1 MSAILTM
8 QQQGWEAYAGKLGT
22 DLMQK
27 AQDRLAWLCE
37 QVQGDHILEADC
49 GQAAA
54 LILLARDGK
63 TVVGLCSDPV
73 VYKQARAFIGQEPAQ
88 VQRAVTLHEGNLDEV
103 PSLIDRSFDTIIL
116 TESIA
121 QASKPRELIELAYR
135 KLKPEGRLITL
146 WPLGVQDSIRA
157 RHTFFVREP
166 ARHLGR
172 HFETQETRVFG
183 DAIAFVSK
191 ARKKVLARTPATTT
205 WPDALVKDLEAAL
218 KDAEQAAVDKLHA
231 AHEQFLAMQA
241 QYDDATER
249 LAALDSLQA
258 EHESQATTLRA
269 QLEAVQHA
277 QKDAEA
283 AAQQEIAE
291 LKAELQARQ
300 SAADQA
306 AQAVAQVQAQSR
318 ILELEQVQQIA
329 VLRHEKLE
337 RDLRI
342 QELER
347 RAADA
352 QRDARDA
359 ENARDAAKQSL
370 LAGEVAAQ
378 VQREQFESRIR
389 DLEARAREL
398 EAQAAEALRDAQ
410 TAREEAAQQLHASE
424 TATHTQRT
432 QFEQRIQELR
442 VSLDSRLAEYAA
454 LRAQYEQD
462 QQQAAQRLASLEAD
476 KVQSEKQLAM
486 LQTEMAALRTEVTGL
501 RTAREQLAGQHR
513 QAELSLKTLNAQLLQ
528 VRTQNEQAQTRAAAQ
543 AKELQDKL
551 ARAQMELTAV
561 STQLKDAQLKYR
573 DALGQY
579 RDAQG
584 REKEA
589 EGKVRHLERRVRNLQ
604 HEKEQALHQVEQTRN
619 TQSFQLGY
627 ALLHGF
633 KSWSAFSRLPSDLMR
648 IRREAKARRERKQ
661 RKMSAQGQATTAAAP
676 SKPVIRP
683 PQPPTMLVS
692 QPAVTIGEQAAKTR
706 IAAIMDEFTFH
717 SYAPECDL
725 LQLRPESWQQEIE
738 AFKPDLVFIES
749 AWKGVEDLWARKVSN
764 CTEEVRALLQ
774 WAKAN
779 QVPSMFW
786 NKEDPVHFS
795 TFIELASLVD
805 HVFTTDI
812 DCIPKYKKILGHN
825 RVYLLPFAAQPATHN
840 PIEIY
845 DRKDAFNFAGS
856 YYLRYP
862 ERQRDFAALI
872 DTVQQFRPVEIYDR
886 NYEKPHPHYQFP
898 EKYSRYILGTLK
910 FDEIDRAYKGYRY
923 GINMNTIKQSQTM
936 FARRVF
942 ELLASNT
949 VVVSNFS
956 RGMRLLF
963 GDLVISSDSADQI
976 DNRVRELCGDELM
989 YRKFRLA
996 GLRKVMAEHTYRHR
1010 LAYIRAKLSNTS
1022 YISQIPG
1029 IGFVATANN
1038 QAELRTLAD
1047 GLRRQKH
1054 PGCRLFVLTTLSMT
1068 EIDRTDTR
1076 ISHHDS
1082 AESLI
1087 AAIRTNASQLE
1098 LLGLMHP
1105 QDYYGEHYADD
1116 LAWAATYCSAADA
1129 YGKAAHYRYEA
1140 GQSSL
1145 CNDGQ
1150 QYKFMKELPLR
1161 AAAVRITTVNDHQL
1175 TAWLTNADGATTEQ
1189 RNTLAIDEFNY
1200 LASGADAPDESIA
1213 LVRDLK
1219 FALGGVSLVRDLAP
1233 LAESMVPA
1241 ETLNGDSD
1249 DDLPSI
1255 SAAELAEAIVPPAS
1269 KLITLKMNG
1278 NALRVTSRL
1287 PPEKHAYM
1295 YVRTAYRREDINMV
1309 LNSQFQLVCDDPGD
1323 VRTVFEFQDKDGKK
1337 ISHSMMGASGTH
1349 ALAIPNECVY
1359 IRFGL
1364 RVLGAADIKIHKLV
1378 LGTHGEKPAVIA
1390 GRSPILVLTKQYP
1403 AYDDLYRYGFLH
1415 TRVRAYV
1422 REGHPVEIFR
1432 ITSQPSQPYRE
1443 FENIDVASGDAT
1455 LLRNTLKSGR
1465 YKHVLVHIL
1474 DTNMW
1479 GVLKD
1484 FLDTIKV
1491 TVWAHG
1497 SEIQLWPRRAYEF
1510 VDMTPEQV
1518 ARKKKLSDNRKTFWR
1533 SVLAHPSSNLSI
1545 VFVSNWLKDTTEQDI
1560 GVPLAN
1566 ERFKVIPNYVDS
1578 TIFDYRVKNE
1588 HHRKKILSVRP
1599 YSGRTYA
1606 NDLTV
1611 QAILQL
1617 SKKPYFNELTFE
1629 LCGDGEQYEEI
1640 TAPLRE
1646 FNNIKLSKG
1655 FLTHSE
1661 ISKKHKEY
1669 GIFMTPSRMDT
1680 QGVSRDEA
1688 MSSGLVPI
1696 ATDVAAIPEFL
1707 SSNEGCLCP
1716 PEDPTALA
1724 NAIEHLVFSPNEFLR
1739 KSEASTARIHA
1750 TLNIGQTIHRE
1761 LALFQ

>member
-1 MSAILTM
+1 M

-146 WPLGVQDSIRA
+146 WPLGVQDTIRA

-231 AHEQFLAMQA
+231 AHEQLLAMQA

-291 LKAELQARQ
+291 LKAELQTRQ

-370 LAGEVAAQ
+370 LAGEVAAK

-528 VRTQNEQAQTRAAAQ
+528 VRTQNEQTQTRAAAQ

-551 ARAQMELTAV
+551 ARAEQEL
-561 STQLKDAQLKYR
+561 STVTTELKNAQLKHREILAKYR
-573 DALGQY
+573 DGQE
-579 RDAQG
+579 RG
-584 REKEA
+584 KEA
-589 EGKVRHLERRVRNLQ
+589 DEKIRHLERRLRNLQ

-633 KSWSAFSRLPSDLMR
+633 KSWSAFSKLPSDLMR
-648 IRREAKARRERKQ
+648 IRREAKARRARKQ
-661 RKMSAQGQATTAAAP
+661 RKLAAQGEPSSASAP
-676 SKPVIRP
+676 SKFIRA

-692 QPAVTIGEQAAKTR
+692 QSAVTIGAQQAKTR

-717 SYAPECDL
+717 SYAPECEL

-812 DCIPKYKKILGHN
+812 DCIPKYKKVLGHN

-963 GDLVISSDSADQI
+963 GDLVISSDNAEQI
-976 DNRVRELCGDELM
+976 DARVRTLCSDEVG

-996 GLRKVMAEHTYRHR
+996 GLRKVMAEHTYKHR
-1010 LAYIRAKLSNTS
+1010 LGYIKAKLSGTP
-1022 YISQIPG
+1022 YTTEIPG
-1029 IGFVATANN
+1029 IGFVATANT
-1038 QAELRTLAD
+1038 QAELEALKSALA
-1047 GLRRQKH
+1047 RQSH
-1054 PGCRLFVLTTLSMT
+1054 LGCRLFVLTKLPV
-1068 EIDRTDTR
+1068 TDVADTSR
-1076 ISHHDS
+1076 ISYHAS
-1082 AESLI
+1082 AESLMTS
-1087 AAIRTNASQLE
+1087 IRDHADRLE
-1098 LLGLMHP
+1098 LLGVLHP
-1105 QDYYGEHYADD
+1105 QDYYGEHYAED
-1116 LAWAATYCSAADA
+1116 LAWAATYCSTAEA
-1129 YGKAAHYRYEA
+1129 YGKAAYYQYEA
-1140 GQSSL
+1140 ARCSL
-1145 CNDGQ
+1145 HNDGQ
-1150 QYKFMKELPLR
+1150 QYRFTKDLSLR
-1161 AAAVRITTVNDHQL
+1161 ASAVRITTVNDQEL
-1175 TAWLTNADGATTEQ
+1175 SAWLGSIDDATTAQ
-1189 RNTLAIDEFNY
+1189 RTTLALDEFNY
-1200 LASGADAPDESIA
+1200 LANGISAPDETIA
-1213 LVRDLK
+1213 SVRDMA
-1219 FALGGVSLVRDLAP
+1219 FALGGVSFMRDLAP
-1233 LAESMVPA
+1233 LAESMAPA
-1241 ETLNGDSD
+1241 ATLNNDSD

-1255 SAAELAEAIVPPAS
+1255 SATDLAKAIVPPAS
-1269 KLITLKMNG
+1269 KAISLKLTGDTL
-1278 NALRVTSRL
+1278 RITSRL
-1287 PPEKHAYM
+1287 PAEKHAYM
-1295 YVRTAYRREDINMV
+1295 YVRTPYRREDINMV
-1309 LNSQFQLVCDDPGD
+1309 LNSQFQLVCDDPGE

-1364 RVLGAADIKIHKLV
+1364 RVLGAADIKIHRLV
-1378 LGTHGEKPAVIA
+1378 LGTHGEKPAVVA
-1390 GRSPILVLTKQYP
+1390 GRSPVLVLTKQYP

-1415 TRVRAYV
+1415 TRIRAYV
-1422 REGHPVEIFR
+1422 REGYPVEIFR
-1432 ITSQPSQPYRE
+1432 ITNQPSHPYRE
-1443 FENIDVASGDAT
+1443 FENIDVASGDAA
-1455 LLRNTLKSGR
+1455 LLRDTLKSGR

-1479 GVLKD
+1479 NVLKD
-1484 FLDTIKV
+1484 FLDTVKV

-1497 SEIQLWPRRAYEF
+1497 SEIQLWQRRAYEF
-1510 VDMTPEQV
+1510 VDMTPEEI
-1518 ARKKKLSDNRKTFWR
+1518 ARKKKLSDSRKSFWR
-1533 SVLAHPSSNLSI
+1533 TVLTHPSENLSF
-1545 VFVSNWLKDTTEQDI
+1545 VFVSNWLKTTTEQDI
-1560 GVPLAN
+1560 GITLPDGK
-1566 ERFKVIPNYVDS
+1566 FQVIHNFVDGK
-1578 TIFDYRVKNE
+1578 IFDYQEKSADG
-1588 HHRKKILSVRP
+1588 RKKILSIRP
-1599 YSGRTYA
+1599 YANRTYA

-1611 QAILQL
+1611 QTILEL
-1617 SKKPYFNELTFE
+1617 SKKPYFSELAIE
-1629 LCGDGEQYEEI
+1629 LCGDGELFDE
-1640 TAPLRE
+1640 TTRPLE
-1646 FNNIKLSKG
+1646 GFGNVKLSKG
-1655 FLTHSE
+1655 FLTHTQ
-1661 ISKKHKEY
+1661 IAAKHKHY
-1669 GIFMTPSRMDT
+1669 GVFMTPSRMDT

-1688 MSSGLVPI
+1688 MSSGLVPV
-1696 ATDVAAIPEFL
+1696 TTTVAAIPEFV
-1707 SSNEGCLCP
+1707 SEKEGQLCP
-1716 PEDPTALA
+1716 PEDAVALA
-1724 NAIEHLVFSPNEFLR
+1724 SAIDDLIHSPGKFLE
-1739 KSEASTARIHA
+1739 KSAAAHRRVRASLGIE
-1750 TLNIGQTIHRE
+1750 QTIAKE
-1761 LALFQ
+1761 LSIFQ

>member
-1 MSAILTM
+1 M

-231 AHEQFLAMQA
+231 AHEQLLAMQA

-291 LKAELQARQ
+291 LKAELQTRQ

-528 VRTQNEQAQTRAAAQ
+528 VRTQNEQTQTRAAAQ

-661 RKMSAQGQATTAAAP
+661 RKMSAQGRAIPTSTA
-676 SKPVIRP
+676 SKLIIRS
-683 PQPPTMLVS
+683 S
-692 QPAVTIGEQAAKTR
+692 QPAVMLASQPAVDIGAQQGKTR

-717 SYAPECDL
+717 SYAPECNL
-725 LQLRPESWQQEIE
+725 LQLRPESWEQEIE
-738 AFKPDLVFIES
+738 AFQPDLVFVES
-749 AWKGVEDLWARKVSN
+749 AWKGVDDLWARKVSN

-774 WAKAN
+774 WAKRK

-812 DCIPKYKKILGHN
+812 DCIPKYKKILGHE

-872 DTVQQFRPVEIYDR
+872 DTVQQLRPVEIYDR
-886 NYEKPHPHYQFP
+886 NYDKPHPHYQFP
-898 EKYSRYILGTLK
+898 EKYRPYILGSLK

-956 RGMRLLF
+956 RGTRLLF
-963 GDLVISSDSADQI
+963 GDLVISSDDAKQI
-976 DNRVRELCGDELM
+976 DARIREICGDELA

-1010 LAYIRAKLSNTS
+1010 LAYIKAKLSDTP
-1022 YISQIPG
+1022 YRPEIPG
-1029 IGFVATANN
+1029 IVFVGLVNN
-1038 QAELRTLAD
+1038 SADFDALSRTIQRQSHTQCRLLVLAD
-1047 GLRRQKH
+1047 FSVTPPVESDERI
-1054 PGCRLFVLTTLSMT
+1054 TLYNSV
-1068 EIDRTDTR
+1068 D
-1076 ISHHDS
+1076 
-1082 AESLI
+1082 ALI
-1087 AAIRTNASQLE
+1087 AAVRSESAGAE

-1105 QDYYGEHYADD
+1105 QDYYGEYYAED
-1116 LAWAATYCSAADA
+1116 LAWASTYCPTAEAL
-1129 YGKAAHYRYEA
+1129 GKATRYSCVAGKCLLLEDGKQYRFSE
-1140 GQSSL
+1140 SL
-1145 CNDGQ
+1145 
-1150 QYKFMKELPLR
+1150 MLR
-1161 AAAVRITTVNDHQL
+1161 ASAVRIQTVDEQEFRK
-1175 TAWLTNADGATTEQ
+1175 WLTDIDKATTNN
-1189 RNTLAIDEFNY
+1189 RKALALDEFNY
-1200 LASGADAPDESIA
+1200 GAGCGGLEEDILQPLQDMS
-1213 LVRDLK
+1213 
-1219 FALGGVSLVRDLAP
+1219 FALGGVSFSNDLAP
-1233 LAESMVPA
+1233 LAESMAPA
-1241 ETLNGDSD
+1241 ESLASDSD

-1255 SAAELAEAIVPPAS
+1255 SAIDLSQALTPPAS
-1269 KLITLKMNG
+1269 KAITLRIENG
-1278 NALRVTSRL
+1278 KLRIICRL
-1287 PPEKHAYM
+1287 PQDKHAYI
-1295 YVRTAYRREDINMV
+1295 YTRTAYRREDINMV

-1323 VRTVFEFQDKDGKK
+1323 VKTVFEFQDSGGKK
-1337 ISHSMMGASGTH
+1337 ISHSMVGALGTH

-1364 RVLGAADIKIHKLV
+1364 RVVGSSDIKIHKLI
-1378 LGTHGEKPAVIA
+1378 LGTHGEKPAVVA

-1415 TRVRAYV
+1415 TRVRAYAKA
-1422 REGHPVEIFR
+1422 GHPVEVFR
-1432 ITSQPSQPYRE
+1432 IAAKPGDPYRE
-1443 FENIDVASGDAT
+1443 FENIDVVSGDTALLRAT
-1455 LLRNTLKSGR
+1455 LESGR

-1479 GVLKD
+1479 SVLKD
-1484 FLDTIKV
+1484 FLDSIKV
-1491 TVWAHG
+1491 TIWAHG

-1510 VDMTPEQV
+1510 VDMSPDQIL
-1518 ARKKKLSDNRKTFWR
+1518 RKKKLSDNRKSFWR
-1533 SVLAHPSSNLSI
+1533 TVLNHPSQNLSV
-1545 VFVSNWLKDTTEQDI
+1545 VFVSNWLKDTTAEDMN
-1560 GVPLAN
+1560 VPLSDS
-1566 ERFKVIPNYVDS
+1566 RFKVIPNFVDGS
-1578 TIFDYRVKNE
+1578 IFSYNKKTIED
-1588 HHRKKILSVRP
+1588 RKKILSVRP

-1611 QAILQL
+1611 RAILHL
-1617 SKKPYFNELTFE
+1617 STKPYFDQLIFE
-1629 LCGDGEQYEEI
+1629 LCGDGDDYDE
-1640 TAPLRE
+1640 TTLPLKK
-1646 FNNIKLSKG
+1646 FNNVRLSKS
-1655 FLTHSE
+1655 FLRHKE
-1661 ISKKHKEY
+1661 IAEKHKNY
-1669 GIFMTPSRMDT
+1669 GIFLTPSRMDT

-1696 ATDVAAIPEFL
+1696 TTDVAAIREFL
-1707 SSNEGCLCP
+1707 SEQDGYIVP
-1716 PEDPTALA
+1716 PEDSTALA
-1724 NAIEHLVFSPNEFLR
+1724 DAIERAYLNPEEFLQ
-1739 KSEASTARIHA
+1739 KSMASGARIKS
-1750 TLNIGQTIHRE
+1750 TLSYDNTIKRE
-1761 LALFQ
+1761 LDLFVG

>member
-1 MSAILTM
+1 M

-121 QASKPRELIELAYR
+121 QASKPRELIELAFR

-231 AHEQFLAMQA
+231 AHEQLLAMQA

-291 LKAELQARQ
+291 LKAELQTRQ

-410 TAREEAAQQLHASE
+410 TAREEAAQQFQAAERAGQAQKQQFQQEIRELQDSLAAKLAEHASVQKE
-424 TATHTQRT
+424 YEWSLHDATQRIALL
-432 QFEQRIQELR
+432 QQEK
-442 VSLDSRLAEYAA
+442 
-454 LRAQYEQD
+454 AQLE
-462 QQQAAQRLASLEAD
+462 ASLKA
-476 KVQSEKQLAM
+476 
-486 LQTEMAALRTEVTGL
+486 LQAELTSLRTS
-501 RTAREQLAGQHR
+501 REQLAEQYR
-513 QAELSLKTLNAQLLQ
+513 QSELSLKTLNAELLQ
-528 VRTQNEQAQTRAAAQ
+528 IRAQNTQIQTRAIAQ
-543 AKELQDKL
+543 ARELQDRL
-551 ARAQMELTAV
+551 SGAQTQLTTV

-573 DALGQY
+573 ESVAQY
-579 RDAQG
+579 RAAQEH
-584 REKEA
+584 EKEA
-589 EGKVRHLERRVRNLQ
+589 AAKILHLERRVRNLQ
-604 HEKEQALHQVEQTRN
+604 HEKDQALHQVEQTRQ

-633 KSWSAFSRLPSDLMR
+633 KSWSALSELPSELLR
-648 IRREAKARRERKQ
+648 IRREAKARRDRKH
-661 RKMSAQGQATTAAAP
+661 RKLTAQGQGLSASTQN
-676 SKPVIRP
+676 KPFIHP
-683 PQPPTMLVS
+683 PQPPTMLVTE
-692 QPAVTIGEQAAKTR
+692 PAVAIGAQQNKTR

-717 SYAPECDL
+717 SYAPECEL
-725 LQLRPESWQQEIE
+725 LQLRPGTWQQEIE
-738 AFKPDLVFIES
+738 GFKPDLVFIES

-779 QVPSMFW
+779 RVPSMFW

-795 TFIELASLVD
+795 TFIELASMVD

-812 DCIPKYKKILGHN
+812 DCIPKYKKMLGHD

-840 PIEIY
+840 PVEIY

-872 DTVQQFRPVEIYDR
+872 DTVQQFRPIEIYDR
-886 NYEKPHPHYQFP
+886 NYDKPHPHYQFP
-898 EKYSRYILGTLK
+898 EKYAPYILGTLK

-956 RGMRLLF
+956 RGVRLLF
-963 GDLVISSDSADQI
+963 GDLVISSDNAEQI
-976 DNRVRELCGDELM
+976 DTRIRAICNDELT

-1010 LAYIRAKLSNTS
+1010 LAYIKAKLSNTEF
-1022 YISQIPG
+1022 QTRIPG
-1029 IGFVATANN
+1029 IAFVAATND
-1038 QAELRTLAD
+1038 QDELRA
-1047 GLRRQKH
+1047 LRASLQRQSH
-1054 PGCRLFVLTTLSMT
+1054 SACRLFVLTNLPANELLQADSRIGCYAS
-1068 EIDRTDTR
+1068 ID
-1076 ISHHDS
+1076 
-1082 AESLI
+1082 SLI
-1087 AAIRTNASQLE
+1087 AAIREAAHETE
-1098 LLGLMHP
+1098 LLGLWHP
-1105 QDYYGEHYADD
+1105 RDHYGRHYAED
-1116 LAWAATYCSAADA
+1116 LAWALTYCPSAEA
-1129 YGKAAHYRYEA
+1129 YGKGTYYKCTE
-1140 GQSSL
+1140 GKLSL
-1145 CNDGQ
+1145 QNDGQ
-1150 QYKFMKELPLR
+1150 QYRFAKNLALR
-1161 AAAVRITTVNDHQL
+1161 SSVVRIETVSDHDL
-1175 TAWLTNADGATTEQ
+1175 ASWLDTPGDATTEQ
-1189 RNTLAIDEFNY
+1189 RNALALDEFNY
-1200 LASGADAPDESIA
+1200 AANGGRATHELLEPTADLA
-1213 LVRDLK
+1213 
-1219 FALGGVSLVRDLAP
+1219 FALNGVSFARDLAL
-1233 LAESMVPA
+1233 LAESMGPA
-1241 ETLNGDSD
+1241 ETLSSESD
-1249 DDLPSI
+1249 DDLPFI
-1255 SAAELAEAIVPPAS
+1255 SGPELAKLFAKPAS
-1269 KLITLKMNG
+1269 TLITLDADRTK
-1278 NALRVTSRL
+1278 LRVKSRL
-1287 PPEKHAYM
+1287 HADKY
-1295 YVRTAYRREDINMV
+1295 AYIYLSKAFRRDEINMV
-1309 LNSQFQLVCDDPGD
+1309 LNSQFQLVCDDPGE
-1323 VRTVFEFQDKDGKK
+1323 VRTVFEFQDENGQK

-1349 ALAIPNECVY
+1349 ALAIPNECVF

-1364 RVLGAADIKIHKLV
+1364 RLVGASDIKIHRLV
-1378 LGTHGEKPAVIA
+1378 FGTHGEKPAIIA
-1390 GRSPILVLTKQYP
+1390 GRSPVLVLTKQYP

-1422 REGHPVEIFR
+1422 KEGYPVEVFR
-1432 ITSQPSQPYRE
+1432 ITTQPTQPYRE
-1443 FENIDVASGDAT
+1443 FENIDVTSGDAS
-1455 LLRNTLKSGR
+1455 LLRDTLKSGQ

-1479 GVLKD
+1479 NVLKD
-1484 FLDTIKV
+1484 FLETIQV

-1510 VDMTPEQV
+1510 VGMTADQIT
-1518 ARKKKLSDNRKTFWR
+1518 RKKKLSDNRKSFWR
-1533 SVLAHPSSNLSI
+1533 MVLGHPSKNLSV
-1545 VFVSNWLKDTTEQDI
+1545 VFVSDWLKRTTEEDI
-1560 GVPLAN
+1560 GIQLPDPDK
-1566 ERFKVIPNYVDS
+1566 FKVIPNFVDNS
-1578 TIFDYRVKNE
+1578 IFQYSQKCEDDRFKV
-1588 HHRKKILSVRP
+1588 LSIRP

-1611 QAILQL
+1611 QAILHL
-1617 SKKPYFNELTFE
+1617 SQKPYFEKMTIE
-1629 LCGDGEQYEEI
+1629 LCGDGDDYEA
-1640 TAPLRE
+1640 TTKPLAQ
-1646 FNNIKLSKG
+1646 FSNVVLTKK
-1655 FLTHSE
+1655 FLTHKE
-1661 ISKKHKEY
+1661 IAQKHRNY

-1696 ATDVAAIPEFL
+1696 ASNVAAIPEFL
-1707 SSNEGCLCP
+1707 SDQEGVICA
-1716 PEDPTALA
+1716 PEDPNGLA
-1724 NAIEHLVFSPNEFLR
+1724 QAIEQLVLDPAAFLR
-1739 KSEASTARIHA
+1739 KSRASSARVHSMLNADHTIRVEIELFKEHMTAHS
-1750 TLNIGQTIHRE
+1750 
-1761 LALFQ
+1761 